1 MENSRLLEILANNN
15 SFWRTGKLHAGIQR
29 DLLPLCLRQVE
40 SKEAVVLK
48 GVRRS
53 GKSTLLFQIIQSLI
67 QQGTAPKQI
76 LWVNLEEPLFA
87 AEASVDLLEQI
98 YRAWRESV
106 CPEGKGYLFLDEIQ
120 NIPGWES
127 WVRGRQDSED
137 IKIFTT
143 GSSASMLSR
152 EIGSKLTGRQV
163 SYEVYPLSFAEYLC
177 FKGVEVDSELDY
189 FSQKSMIRHFFQQY
203 MQFGGFPEVVLQE
216 DNENRQL
223 LLKNY
228 FTDILHR
235 DIVARHEIRDI
246 ANLQNLA
253 VFLLTNNARLTSVN
267 KLKSNFSISQDKTE
281 NYLSAILE
289 SYLVFQ
295 LRKFDWSLKNV
306 QRHGFKPYAID
317 TGLRNRV
324 AFSFSADTGWLA
336 ENMVHNHLRRNHEE
350 IYFTTNGTETDFVVK
365 QGMKITKRIQVW
377 YEDPSRVEIPE
388 RELATFSG
396 SEAKDAEC
404 LLLTNDLETEI
415 QVGQIKLQCLPL
427 VKYLLFDYQA

>member
-29 DLLPLCLRQVE
+29 DLLSSCLKQVE

-53 GKSTLLFQIIQSLI
+53 GKSTLLFQVIQSLI

-98 YRAWRESV
+98 YRAWRENI

-143 GSSASMLSR
+143 GSSASILSR

-163 SYEVYPLSFAEYLC
+163 SFEVYPLSFVEYLR
-177 FKGVEVDSELDY
+177 FKGVEVDCELDY
-189 FSQKSMIRHFFQQY
+189 LSQKSMIRHFFQEY

-216 DNENRQL
+216 DNENKQL

-228 FTDILHR
+228 FNDILHR

-246 ANLQNLA
+246 VNLQNLA
-253 VFLLTNNARLTSVN
+253 IFLLTNNARLTSVN

-324 AFSFSADTGWLA
+324 AFSFTADTGWLA
-336 ENMVHNHLRRNHEE
+336 ENMLHNHLRRNHEE
-350 IYFTTNGTETDFVVK
+350 VYFTTDGTETDFVVK
-365 QGMKITKRIQVW
+365 QGMRITKR
-377 YEDPSRVEIPE
+377 RGK
-388 RELATFSG
+388 RR
-396 SEAKDAEC
+396 
-404 LLLTNDLETEI
+404 
-415 QVGQIKLQCLPL
+415 
-427 VKYLLFDYQA
+427 